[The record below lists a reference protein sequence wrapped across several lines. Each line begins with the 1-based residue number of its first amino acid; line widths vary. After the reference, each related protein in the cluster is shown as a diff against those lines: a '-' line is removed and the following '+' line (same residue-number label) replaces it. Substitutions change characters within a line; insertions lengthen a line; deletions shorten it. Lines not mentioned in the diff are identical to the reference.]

1 MSYHNDDNQEKCW
14 SCEFFCGERKRKS
27 GIFLGNSTETSK
39 TGTCSCRNSSH
50 FNKTVF
56 DTNWCSKY
64 QKWGVIASSIA
75 EKESQERLRKQ
86 KLENAKY
93 EQELKAEQERAEK
106 QRRELERERYA
117 LEWERRK
124 LEYERWYA
132 SLSQEDKERENR
144 RIEQEKAR
152 QAREAEERRI
162 RYEQEKAR
170 QAREAE
176 ERRIRCEQE
185 NREKEEQRKLKAE
198 LDKRKRKNKIIIG
211 ACLGIIFVLM
221 LIFGIKSCYDKKA
234 EEERII
240 KSNLIYEYSYSMG
253 GYVISA
259 GSQYECPTD
268 FIIPSKYEGKDV
280 VAIKEKGF
288 RHQKNLMSLTIP
300 ATIRYIG
307 NGAFKGCSNI
317 NSVSIPFTG
326 NTAGDGKKF
335 NVIFGGYDS
344 DTKNIKNL
352 VYTGNYISE
361 KAFQNCSFESVT
373 LTNVTY
379 IGNYA
384 FDSNPIKEIILP
396 NTLEGIGG
404 LAFRN
409 SKLKSIN
416 IPKNVKTIGV
426 GAFYWNRLL
435 TSITVDPDNNY
446 FCSQDNLLMSADK
459 KILYTYPGGKTD
471 VNISIPS
478 TIEEIKADAF
488 SGNKYVEKVSFNNG
502 LKIIGNYIF
511 MGCDA
516 LKEIYVPDTVTS
528 IGYQIFDKNVGN
540 ITLNYDGIQ
549 SQWNEIKFKKNQIDS
564 LNGTTLK
571 FMK

>member
-86 KLENAKY
+86 QLENAKY
-93 EQELKAEQERAEK
+93 EQQLKAEQERAEK
-106 QRRELERERYA
+106 KRRELERERRA
-117 LEWERRK
+117 LE
-124 LEYERWYA
+124 YQRWYS
-132 SLSQEDKERENR
+132 SLSLEDKEK
-144 RIEQEKAR
+144 EKAR
-152 QAREAEERRI
+152 LTREAEENRI
-162 RYEQEKAR
+162 RYEQEK
-170 QAREAE
+170 
-176 ERRIRCEQE
+176 
-185 NREKEEQRKLKAE
+185 REKEEQRRLKAE

-240 KSNLIYEYSYSMG
+240 NSNLIYEYSYSMG
-253 GYVISA
+253 GYVVSA

-280 VAIKEKGF
+280 VAIKENGF

-502 LKIIGNYIF
+502 LKILGNYIF

>member
-86 KLENAKY
+86 QLENAKY
-93 EQELKAEQERAEK
+93 EQQLKAEQERAEK
-106 QRRELERERYA
+106 KRRELERERRA
-117 LEWERRK
+117 LE
-124 LEYERWYA
+124 YQRWYS
-132 SLSQEDKERENR
+132 SLSLEDKEK
-144 RIEQEKAR
+144 EKAR
-152 QAREAEERRI
+152 LTREAEENRI
-162 RYEQEKAR
+162 RYEQEK
-170 QAREAE
+170 
-176 ERRIRCEQE
+176 
-185 NREKEEQRKLKAE
+185 REKEEQRRLKAE

-240 KSNLIYEYSYSMG
+240 NSNLIYEYSYSMG
-253 GYVISA
+253 GYVVSA

-280 VAIKEKGF
+280 VAIKENGF

-502 LKIIGNYIF
+502 LKIMGNYIF

>member
-86 KLENAKY
+86 QLENAKY
-93 EQELKAEQERAEK
+93 EQQLKAEQERAEK
-106 QRRELERERYA
+106 KRRELERERRA
-117 LEWERRK
+117 LE
-124 LEYERWYA
+124 YQRWYS
-132 SLSQEDKERENR
+132 SLSLEDKEK
-144 RIEQEKAR
+144 EKAR
-152 QAREAEERRI
+152 LTREAEENRI
-162 RYEQEKAR
+162 RYEQEK
-170 QAREAE
+170 
-176 ERRIRCEQE
+176 
-185 NREKEEQRKLKAE
+185 REKEEQRRLKAE

-211 ACLGIIFVLM
+211 ACLGIIFVLI

-240 KSNLIYEYSYSMG
+240 NSNLIYEYSYSMG
-253 GYVISA
+253 GYVVSA

-280 VAIKEKGF
+280 VAIKENGF

-471 VNISIPS
+471 LNISIPS

>member
-86 KLENAKY
+86 QLENAKY
-93 EQELKAEQERAEK
+93 EQQLKAEQERAEK
-106 QRRELERERYA
+106 KRRELERERRA
-117 LEWERRK
+117 LE
-124 LEYERWYA
+124 YQRWYS
-132 SLSQEDKERENR
+132 SLSLEDKEK
-144 RIEQEKAR
+144 EKAR
-152 QAREAEERRI
+152 LTREAEENRI
-162 RYEQEKAR
+162 RYEQEK
-170 QAREAE
+170 
-176 ERRIRCEQE
+176 
-185 NREKEEQRKLKAE
+185 REKEEQRRLKVE

-240 KSNLIYEYSYSMG
+240 NSNLIYEYSYSMG
-253 GYVISA
+253 GYVVSA

-280 VAIKEKGF
+280 VAIKENGF

-352 VYTGNYISE
+352 VYAGNYISE

-471 VNISIPS
+471 VNISIPL

>member
-1 MSYHNDDNQEKCW
+1 MMTIKKSVGHA
-14 SCEFFCGERKRKS
+14 SFFCGERKRKS

-86 KLENAKY
+86 QLENAKY
-93 EQELKAEQERAEK
+93 EQQLKAEQERAEK
-106 QRRELERERYA
+106 KRRELERERRA
-117 LEWERRK
+117 LE
-124 LEYERWYA
+124 YQRWYS
-132 SLSQEDKERENR
+132 SLSLEDKEK
-144 RIEQEKAR
+144 EKAR
-152 QAREAEERRI
+152 LTREAEENRI
-162 RYEQEKAR
+162 RYEQEK
-170 QAREAE
+170 
-176 ERRIRCEQE
+176 
-185 NREKEEQRKLKAE
+185 REKEEQRRLKAE

-240 KSNLIYEYSYSMG
+240 NSNLIYEYSYSMG
-253 GYVISA
+253 GYVVSA

-280 VAIKEKGF
+280 VAIKENGF

-549 SQWNEIKFKKNQIDS
+549 SQWNEIKFKKI
-564 LNGTTLK
+564 K
-571 FMK
+571 

>member
-14 SCEFFCGERKRKS
+14 LCEFFCGERKRKS

-86 KLENAKY
+86 QLENAKY
-93 EQELKAEQERAEK
+93 EQQLKAEQERAEK
-106 QRRELERERYA
+106 KRRELERERRA
-117 LEWERRK
+117 LE
-124 LEYERWYA
+124 YQRWYS
-132 SLSQEDKERENR
+132 SLSLEDKEK
-144 RIEQEKAR
+144 EKAR
-152 QAREAEERRI
+152 LTREAEENRI
-162 RYEQEKAR
+162 RYEQEK
-170 QAREAE
+170 
-176 ERRIRCEQE
+176 
-185 NREKEEQRKLKAE
+185 REKEEQRRLKAE

-211 ACLGIIFVLM
+211 ACLGIIFVLI

-240 KSNLIYEYSYSMG
+240 NSNLIYEYSYSMG
-253 GYVISA
+253 GYVVSA

-280 VAIKEKGF
+280 VAIKENGF

>member
-86 KLENAKY
+86 QLENAKY
-93 EQELKAEQERAEK
+93 EQQLKAEQERAEK
-106 QRRELERERYA
+106 KRRELERERRA
-117 LEWERRK
+117 LE
-124 LEYERWYA
+124 YQRWYS
-132 SLSQEDKERENR
+132 SLSLEDKEK
-144 RIEQEKAR
+144 EKAR
-152 QAREAEERRI
+152 LTREAEENRI
-162 RYEQEKAR
+162 RYEQEK
-170 QAREAE
+170 
-176 ERRIRCEQE
+176 
-185 NREKEEQRKLKAE
+185 REKEEQRRLKAE

-240 KSNLIYEYSYSMG
+240 NSNLIYEYSYSMG
-253 GYVISA
+253 GYVVSA

-280 VAIKEKGF
+280 VAIKENGF

>member
-86 KLENAKY
+86 QLENAKY
-93 EQELKAEQERAEK
+93 EQQLKAEQERAEK
-106 QRRELERERYA
+106 KRRELERERHA
-117 LEWERRK
+117 LE
-124 LEYERWYA
+124 YQRWYS
-132 SLSQEDKERENR
+132 SLSLEDKEK
-144 RIEQEKAR
+144 EKAR
-152 QAREAEERRI
+152 LTREAEENRI
-162 RYEQEKAR
+162 RYEQEK
-170 QAREAE
+170 
-176 ERRIRCEQE
+176 
-185 NREKEEQRKLKAE
+185 REKEEQRRLKAE

-240 KSNLIYEYSYSMG
+240 NSNLIYEYSYSMG
-253 GYVISA
+253 GYVVSA

-280 VAIKEKGF
+280 VAIKDNGF

-384 FDSNPIKEIILP
+384 FDSNPIKGIILP

-511 MGCDA
+511 MGCDV

>member
-86 KLENAKY
+86 QLENAKY
-93 EQELKAEQERAEK
+93 EQQLKAEQERAEK
-106 QRRELERERYA
+106 KRRELERERHA
-117 LEWERRK
+117 LE
-124 LEYERWYA
+124 YQRWYS
-132 SLSQEDKERENR
+132 SLSLEDKEK
-144 RIEQEKAR
+144 EKAR
-152 QAREAEERRI
+152 LTREAEENRI
-162 RYEQEKAR
+162 RYEQEK
-170 QAREAE
+170 
-176 ERRIRCEQE
+176 
-185 NREKEEQRKLKAE
+185 REKEEQRRLKAE

-240 KSNLIYEYSYSMG
+240 NSNLIYEYSYSMG
-253 GYVISA
+253 GYVVSA

-280 VAIKEKGF
+280 VAIKENGF

-384 FDSNPIKEIILP
+384 FDSNPIKGIILP

-478 TIEEIKADAF
+478 TIEEIKADAL

-511 MGCDA
+511 MGCDV

>member
-86 KLENAKY
+86 QLENAKY
-93 EQELKAEQERAEK
+93 EQQLKAEQERAEK
-106 QRRELERERYA
+106 KRRELERERHA
-117 LEWERRK
+117 LE
-124 LEYERWYA
+124 YQRWYS
-132 SLSQEDKERENR
+132 SLSLEDKEK
-144 RIEQEKAR
+144 EKAR
-152 QAREAEERRI
+152 LTREAEENRI
-162 RYEQEKAR
+162 RYEQEK
-170 QAREAE
+170 
-176 ERRIRCEQE
+176 
-185 NREKEEQRKLKAE
+185 REKEEQRRLKAE

-240 KSNLIYEYSYSMG
+240 NSNLIYEYSYSMG
-253 GYVISA
+253 GYVVSA

-280 VAIKEKGF
+280 VAIKENGF

-511 MGCDA
+511 MGCDV

>member
-86 KLENAKY
+86 QLENAKY
-93 EQELKAEQERAEK
+93 EQQLKAEQERAEK
-106 QRRELERERYA
+106 KRRELERERRA
-117 LEWERRK
+117 LE
-124 LEYERWYA
+124 YQRWYS
-132 SLSQEDKERENR
+132 SLSLEDKEK
-144 RIEQEKAR
+144 EKAR
-152 QAREAEERRI
+152 LTREAEENRI
-162 RYEQEKAR
+162 RYEQEK
-170 QAREAE
+170 
-176 ERRIRCEQE
+176 
-185 NREKEEQRKLKAE
+185 REKEEQRRLKAE

-211 ACLGIIFVLM
+211 ACHGIIFVLI

-240 KSNLIYEYSYSMG
+240 NSNLIYEYSYSMG
-253 GYVISA
+253 GYVVSA

-280 VAIKEKGF
+280 VAIKENGF

>member
-86 KLENAKY
+86 QLENAKY
-93 EQELKAEQERAEK
+93 EQQLKAEQERAEK
-106 QRRELERERYA
+106 KRRELERERHA
-117 LEWERRK
+117 LE
-124 LEYERWYA
+124 YQRWYS
-132 SLSQEDKERENR
+132 SLSLEDKEK
-144 RIEQEKAR
+144 EKAR
-152 QAREAEERRI
+152 LTREAEENRI
-162 RYEQEKAR
+162 RYEQEK
-170 QAREAE
+170 
-176 ERRIRCEQE
+176 
-185 NREKEEQRKLKAE
+185 REKEEQRRLKAE

-240 KSNLIYEYSYSMG
+240 NSNLIYEYSYSMG
-253 GYVISA
+253 GYVVSA

-280 VAIKEKGF
+280 VAIKENGF

-471 VNISIPS
+471 VNISIPT

-511 MGCDA
+511 MGCDV

>member
-86 KLENAKY
+86 QLENAKY
-93 EQELKAEQERAEK
+93 EQQLKAEQERAEK
-106 QRRELERERYA
+106 KRRELERERRA
-117 LEWERRK
+117 LE
-124 LEYERWYA
+124 YQRWYS
-132 SLSQEDKERENR
+132 SLSLEDKEK
-144 RIEQEKAR
+144 EKAR
-152 QAREAEERRI
+152 LTREAEENRI
-162 RYEQEKAR
+162 RYEQEK
-170 QAREAE
+170 
-176 ERRIRCEQE
+176 
-185 NREKEEQRKLKAE
+185 REKEEQRRLKAE

-240 KSNLIYEYSYSMG
+240 NSNLIYEYSYSMG
-253 GYVISA
+253 GYVVSA

-280 VAIKEKGF
+280 VAIKENGF

-326 NTAGDGKKF
+326 NTAGDGEKF

>member
-86 KLENAKY
+86 QLENAKY
-93 EQELKAEQERAEK
+93 EQQLKAEQERAEK
-106 QRRELERERYA
+106 KRRELERERHA
-117 LEWERRK
+117 LE
-124 LEYERWYA
+124 YQRWYS
-132 SLSQEDKERENR
+132 SLSLEDKEK
-144 RIEQEKAR
+144 EKAR
-152 QAREAEERRI
+152 LTREAEENRI
-162 RYEQEKAR
+162 RYEQEK
-170 QAREAE
+170 
-176 ERRIRCEQE
+176 
-185 NREKEEQRKLKAE
+185 REKEEQRRLKAE

-240 KSNLIYEYSYSMG
+240 NSNLIYEYSYSMG
-253 GYVISA
+253 GYVVSA

-280 VAIKEKGF
+280 VAIKENGF

-384 FDSNPIKEIILP
+384 FDSNPIKGIILP

-511 MGCDA
+511 MGCDV

>member
-86 KLENAKY
+86 QLENAKY
-93 EQELKAEQERAEK
+93 EQQLKAEQERAEK
-106 QRRELERERYA
+106 KRRELERERSA
-117 LEWERRK
+117 LE
-124 LEYERWYA
+124 YQRWYS
-132 SLSQEDKERENR
+132 SLSLEDKEK
-144 RIEQEKAR
+144 EKAR
-152 QAREAEERRI
+152 LTREAEENRI
-162 RYEQEKAR
+162 RYEQEK
-170 QAREAE
+170 
-176 ERRIRCEQE
+176 
-185 NREKEEQRKLKAE
+185 REKEEQRRLKAE

-240 KSNLIYEYSYSMG
+240 NSNLIYEYSYSMG
-253 GYVISA
+253 GYVVSA

-280 VAIKEKGF
+280 VAIKENGF

>member
-86 KLENAKY
+86 QLENAKY
-93 EQELKAEQERAEK
+93 EQQLKAEQERAEK
-106 QRRELERERYA
+106 KRRELERERRA
-117 LEWERRK
+117 LE
-124 LEYERWYA
+124 YQRWYS
-132 SLSQEDKERENR
+132 SLSLEDKEK
-144 RIEQEKAR
+144 EKAR
-152 QAREAEERRI
+152 LTREAEENRI
-162 RYEQEKAR
+162 LYEQEK
-170 QAREAE
+170 
-176 ERRIRCEQE
+176 
-185 NREKEEQRKLKAE
+185 REKEEQRRLKAE

-240 KSNLIYEYSYSMG
+240 NSNLIYEYSYSMG
-253 GYVISA
+253 GYVVSA

-280 VAIKEKGF
+280 VAIKENGF

>member
-1 MSYHNDDNQEKCW
+1 MRV
-14 SCEFFCGERKRKS
+14 FCGERKRKS

-162 RYEQEKAR
+162 RCEQEK
-170 QAREAE
+170 
-176 ERRIRCEQE
+176 
-185 NREKEEQRKLKAE
+185 REKEEQRKLKAE

-280 VAIKEKGF
+280 VAIKENGF

-300 ATIRYIG
+300 ATVRYIG

-335 NVIFGGYDS
+335 NVI
-344 DTKNIKNL
+344 
-352 VYTGNYISE
+352 
-361 KAFQNCSFESVT
+361 
-373 LTNVTY
+373 
-379 IGNYA
+379 
-384 FDSNPIKEIILP
+384 
-396 NTLEGIGG
+396 
-404 LAFRN
+404 
-409 SKLKSIN
+409 
-416 IPKNVKTIGV
+416 
-426 GAFYWNRLL
+426 
-435 TSITVDPDNNY
+435 
-446 FCSQDNLLMSADK
+446 
-459 KILYTYPGGKTD
+459 
-471 VNISIPS
+471 
-478 TIEEIKADAF
+478 
-488 SGNKYVEKVSFNNG
+488 
-502 LKIIGNYIF
+502 
-511 MGCDA
+511 
-516 LKEIYVPDTVTS
+516 
-528 IGYQIFDKNVGN
+528 
-540 ITLNYDGIQ
+540 
-549 SQWNEIKFKKNQIDS
+549 
-564 LNGTTLK
+564 
-571 FMK
+571 

>member
-86 KLENAKY
+86 QLENAKY
-93 EQELKAEQERAEK
+93 EQQLKAEQERAEK
-106 QRRELERERYA
+106 KRRELERERHA
-117 LEWERRK
+117 LE
-124 LEYERWYA
+124 YQRWYS
-132 SLSQEDKERENR
+132 SLSLEDKEK
-144 RIEQEKAR
+144 EKAR
-152 QAREAEERRI
+152 LTREAEENRI
-162 RYEQEKAR
+162 RYEQEK
-170 QAREAE
+170 
-176 ERRIRCEQE
+176 
-185 NREKEEQRKLKAE
+185 REKEEQRRLKAE

-240 KSNLIYEYSYSMG
+240 NSNLIYEYSYSMG
-253 GYVISA
+253 GYVVSA

-280 VAIKEKGF
+280 VAIKENGF

-317 NSVSIPFTG
+317 NSISIPFTG

-384 FDSNPIKEIILP
+384 FDSNPIKGIILP

-511 MGCDA
+511 MGCDV

>member
-86 KLENAKY
+86 QLENAKY
-93 EQELKAEQERAEK
+93 EQQLKAEQERAEK
-106 QRRELERERYA
+106 KRRELERERRA
-117 LEWERRK
+117 LE
-124 LEYERWYA
+124 YQRWYS
-132 SLSQEDKERENR
+132 SLSLEDKEK
-144 RIEQEKAR
+144 EKAR
-152 QAREAEERRI
+152 LTREAEENRI
-162 RYEQEKAR
+162 RYEQEK
-170 QAREAE
+170 
-176 ERRIRCEQE
+176 
-185 NREKEEQRKLKAE
+185 REKEEQRRLKAE

-240 KSNLIYEYSYSMG
+240 NSNLIYEYSYSMG
-253 GYVISA
+253 GYVVSA

-280 VAIKEKGF
+280 VAIKENGF

-511 MGCDA
+511 MGCDV

>member
-86 KLENAKY
+86 QLENAKY
-93 EQELKAEQERAEK
+93 EQQLKAEQERAEK
-106 QRRELERERYA
+106 KRRELERERRA
-117 LEWERRK
+117 LE
-124 LEYERWYA
+124 YQRWYS
-132 SLSQEDKERENR
+132 SLSLEDKEK
-144 RIEQEKAR
+144 EKAR
-152 QAREAEERRI
+152 LTREAEENRI
-162 RYEQEKAR
+162 RYEQEK
-170 QAREAE
+170 
-176 ERRIRCEQE
+176 
-185 NREKEEQRKLKAE
+185 REKEEQRRLKAE

-240 KSNLIYEYSYSMG
+240 NSNLIYEYSYSMG
-253 GYVISA
+253 GYVVSA

-280 VAIKEKGF
+280 VAIKENGF

-344 DTKNIKNL
+344 DTRNIKNL

-361 KAFQNCSFESVT
+361 KAFQNCFFESVT

-435 TSITVDPDNNY
+435 TSITVDSDNNY

>member
-86 KLENAKY
+86 QLENAKY
-93 EQELKAEQERAEK
+93 EQQLKAEQERAEK
-106 QRRELERERYA
+106 KRRELERERRA
-117 LEWERRK
+117 LE
-124 LEYERWYA
+124 YQRWYS
-132 SLSQEDKERENR
+132 SLSLEDKEK
-144 RIEQEKAR
+144 EKAR
-152 QAREAEERRI
+152 LTREAEENRI
-162 RYEQEKAR
+162 RYEQEK
-170 QAREAE
+170 
-176 ERRIRCEQE
+176 
-185 NREKEEQRKLKAE
+185 REKEEQRRLKAE

-211 ACLGIIFVLM
+211 ACLGIIFVLI

-240 KSNLIYEYSYSMG
+240 NSNLIYEYSYSMG
-253 GYVISA
+253 GYVVSA

-280 VAIKEKGF
+280 VAIKENGF

>member
-86 KLENAKY
+86 QLENAKY
-93 EQELKAEQERAEK
+93 EQQLKAEQERAEK
-106 QRRELERERYA
+106 KRRELERERRA
-117 LEWERRK
+117 LE
-124 LEYERWYA
+124 YQRWYS
-132 SLSQEDKERENR
+132 SLSLEDKEK
-144 RIEQEKAR
+144 EKAR
-152 QAREAEERRI
+152 LTREAEENRI
-162 RYEQEKAR
+162 RYEQEK
-170 QAREAE
+170 
-176 ERRIRCEQE
+176 
-185 NREKEEQRKLKAE
+185 REKEEQRRLKVE

-240 KSNLIYEYSYSMG
+240 NSNLIYEYSYSMG
-253 GYVISA
+253 GYVVSA

-268 FIIPSKYEGKDV
+268 FIIPSKYEEKDV
-280 VAIKEKGF
+280 VAIKENGF

>member
-86 KLENAKY
+86 QLENAKY
-93 EQELKAEQERAEK
+93 EQQLKAEQERAEK
-106 QRRELERERYA
+106 KRRELERERRA
-117 LEWERRK
+117 LE
-124 LEYERWYA
+124 YQRWYS
-132 SLSQEDKERENR
+132 SLSLEDKEK
-144 RIEQEKAR
+144 EKAR
-152 QAREAEERRI
+152 LTREAEENRI
-162 RYEQEKAR
+162 RYEQEK
-170 QAREAE
+170 
-176 ERRIRCEQE
+176 
-185 NREKEEQRKLKAE
+185 REKEEQRRLKAE

-240 KSNLIYEYSYSMG
+240 NSNLIYEYSYSMG
-253 GYVISA
+253 GYVVSV

-280 VAIKEKGF
+280 VAIKENGF

>member
-86 KLENAKY
+86 QLENAKY
-93 EQELKAEQERAEK
+93 EQQLKAEQERAEK
-106 QRRELERERYA
+106 KRRELERERHA
-117 LEWERRK
+117 LE
-124 LEYERWYA
+124 YQRWYS
-132 SLSQEDKERENR
+132 SLSLEDKEK
-144 RIEQEKAR
+144 EKAR
-152 QAREAEERRI
+152 LTREAEENRI
-162 RYEQEKAR
+162 RYEQEK
-170 QAREAE
+170 
-176 ERRIRCEQE
+176 
-185 NREKEEQRKLKAE
+185 REKEEQRRLKAE

-211 ACLGIIFVLM
+211 ACLGIIFALM

-240 KSNLIYEYSYSMG
+240 NSNLIYEYSYSMG
-253 GYVISA
+253 GYVVSA

-280 VAIKEKGF
+280 VAIKENGF

-511 MGCDA
+511 MGCDV

>member
-86 KLENAKY
+86 QLENAKY
-93 EQELKAEQERAEK
+93 EQQLKAEQERAEK
-106 QRRELERERYA
+106 KRRELERERRA
-117 LEWERRK
+117 LE
-124 LEYERWYA
+124 YQRWYS
-132 SLSQEDKERENR
+132 SLSLEDKEK
-144 RIEQEKAR
+144 EKAR
-152 QAREAEERRI
+152 LTREAEENRI
-162 RYEQEKAR
+162 RYEQEK
-170 QAREAE
+170 
-176 ERRIRCEQE
+176 
-185 NREKEEQRKLKAE
+185 REKEEQRRLKAE

-211 ACLGIIFVLM
+211 ACLGIIFVLI

-240 KSNLIYEYSYSMG
+240 NSNLIYEYSYSMG
-253 GYVISA
+253 GYVVSA

-280 VAIKEKGF
+280 VAIKENGF

-540 ITLNYDGIQ
+540 ITLNYVGIQ